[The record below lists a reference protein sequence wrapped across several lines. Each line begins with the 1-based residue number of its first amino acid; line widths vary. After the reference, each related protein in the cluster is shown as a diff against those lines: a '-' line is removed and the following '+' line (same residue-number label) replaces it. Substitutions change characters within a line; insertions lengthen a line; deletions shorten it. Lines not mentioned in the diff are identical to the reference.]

1 MPTVTLDNKRQPD
14 NGCTEYDDYLE
25 NERYREQERRRP
37 RRDRL
42 GWTRDDYE
50 RGDYELDRRRGT

>member
-1 MPTVTLDNKRQPD
+1 MPNKRKPD
-14 NGCTEYDDYLE
+14 NGCGEYDDHLE
-25 NERYREQERRRP
+25 AERYREQERRRP

>member
-1 MPTVTLDNKRQPD
+1 MPNKRQPD
-14 NGCTEYDDYLE
+14 NGCTEYDDHLE
-25 NERYREQERRRP
+25 AERYREQERRRP